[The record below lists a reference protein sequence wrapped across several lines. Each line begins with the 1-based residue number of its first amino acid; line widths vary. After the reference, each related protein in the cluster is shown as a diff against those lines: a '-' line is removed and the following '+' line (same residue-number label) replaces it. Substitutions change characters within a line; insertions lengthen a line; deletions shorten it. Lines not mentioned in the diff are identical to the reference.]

1 MLFEDLI
8 NHGVLSISFKT
19 LPSRTIPDVS
29 EKTSRAIL
37 HNLKKKNPTT
47 SENRFSTNDQMKPRP
62 HVQWKK
68 K

>member
-19 LPSRTIPDVS
+19 LPSRTIPNVS

-47 SENRFSTNDQMKPRP
+47 SENRLSTNDQMKPRP
-62 HVQWKK
+62 PVQWEKK
-68 K
+68 